1 MKGKRMR
8 VLFLTNCPSPYR
20 VNFFNELSKYC
31 DLTVLFEMEQAKN
44 RSSEWKSDEQYQFH
58 GVYLKSLFQKQEGA
72 FCPEITKYIYKF
84 RKDIIIVGGYSTP
97 TGMYSI
103 IYMKIH
109 HIPFILNSDG
119 GLIKQD
125 SFLKRKIKTYFI
137 GAASYWLSSGANC
150 TKYLIHYGAN
160 VDRIY
165 EYPFTSIR
173 ENEIGSISA
182 ERKQALR
189 EKLGIKEGKVV
200 LFVGSFIY
208 RKGLDILLAAC
219 KDIEDIAV
227 VLVGGN
233 DISEFA
239 PTEDINYKCHIYL
252 EGFKTSLEIKEYY
265 QMADVLVLPTREDIW
280 GLVVNEAMAAGLPVV
295 ATDKCNAALEL
306 VIDGK
311 SGYIVRHEDVQELRD
326 SLCRILENNNLRIS
340 MSKASLEISRK
351 YTIEQMVS
359 AHMRFLKVWNYDRGV
374 S

>member
-1 MKGKRMR
+1 MR

-20 VNFFNELSKYC
+20 VAFFNELSKYC
-31 DLTVLFEMEQAKN
+31 DLTVLFEMQQAKN

-72 FCPEITKYIYKF
+72 FCPEITKYIYEF

-125 SFLKRKIKTYFI
+125 SFLKRKIKIYFI
-137 GAASYWLSSGANC
+137 GAASYWLSTGANC

-173 ENEIGSISA
+173 ENEIGSVST
-182 ERKQALR
+182 EQKQLLR
-189 EKLGIKEGKVV
+189 AKHGIEEGKVI

-219 KDIEDIAV
+219 KDIEDTAV

-233 DISEFA
+233 DISEFV
-239 PTEDINYKCHIYL
+239 PTTDIDYKCHIYI
-252 EGFKTSLEIKEYY
+252 EGFKTGSEIKEYY
-265 QMADVLVLPTREDIW
+265 QMADVFVLPTREDIW
-280 GLVVNEAMAAGLPVV
+280 GLVVNEAMAVGLPVIT
-295 ATDKCNAALEL
+295 TDQCGAGVEL
-306 VIDGK
+306 IQDGAN
-311 SGYIVRHEDVQELRD
+311 GYVVSTDDVTELLKKIRKILND
-326 SLCRILENNNLRIS
+326 TNLTDYMKRQNIERI
-340 MSKASLEISRK
+340 KH
-351 YTIEQMVS
+351 YTIEQMALQHESILEKIQACKRVLQS
-359 AHMRFLKVWNYDRGV
+359 GI
-374 S
+374 